1 MSSRHAIRQHY
12 AKFPGYR
19 DKAVS
24 WEAECDSDA
33 LTDVILACW
42 RDCRKPGDTFTVWLD
57 DDRQV
62 RGHVEERRRG
72 QYHIDHYSF
81 INLYVKTRKV
91 RPNEDNTDLSLINH
105 ELAKFG
111 CRPISSTYDVPDWRV
126 MERVKW
132 TKIEPKKKEDN
143 AA

>member
-1 MSSRHAIRQHY
+1 MSSKHAIRQHFSQ
-12 AKFPGYR
+12 FPSSR
-19 DKAVS
+19 ARSVS
-24 WEAECDSDA
+24 WEAECDSDE
-33 LTDVILACW
+33 LTDVILSCW
-42 RDCRKPGDTFTVWLD
+42 RACCNPGDTFTVWLD

-72 QYHIDHYSF
+72 QYHVDRHSL
-81 INLYVKTRKV
+81 INLYEKTRKA

-111 CRPISSTYDVPDWRV
+111 CRAITGPFDAPDWHV

-132 TKIEPKKKEDN
+132 NKIEPKTKENN